1 MSSGEGRHL
10 TDEDL
15 LLAYYG
21 ESAPSDRA
29 RVEAHVS
36 ECGQCRALDRELRD
50 VLAAVETTPLAEPPS
65 GFEREVWARIEP
77 LLPVPRA
84 REPRWN
90 LALPRLAF
98 AASVTVLVVGAFA
111 LGRLWD
117 RPSEETP
124 APIEIDWASADRLL
138 RAEVEDHFD
147 RSERVLVELVNADYA
162 SGDGIS
168 SGQARAADLVSA
180 GRLYRR
186 SAQNIGDA
194 EMGSLLEDLERV
206 LVDVANGPVDRE
218 PGEIARLRERI
229 DAQDLIFR
237 LRVVKA
243 EMRVTD
249 GERVR

>member
-1 MSSGEGRHL
+1 VSSGEGRHL
-10 TDEDL
+10 SDEDL

-21 ESAPSDRA
+21 ESTASDRE
-29 RVEAHVS
+29 RVAAHLS
-36 ECGQCRALDRELRD
+36 ECEPCRALDRELRE

-65 GFEREVWARIEP
+65 GFEREMWARIEP

-84 REPRWN
+84 QRPLWN
-90 LALPRLAF
+90 LGLPRLAF
-98 AASVTVLVVGAFA
+98 AASVALLVVGAFA
-111 LGRLWD
+111 LGRVWD
-117 RPSEETP
+117 RPPEEPP
-124 APIEIDWASADRLL
+124 APIAIDWASADRVL

-147 RSERVLVELVNADYA
+147 RSERVLVELVNADYTI
-162 SGDGIS
+162 SDGIS
-168 SGQARAADLVSA
+168 GGRARAADLVSA

-194 EMGSLLEDLERV
+194 EVGSLLEDLERV

-218 PGEIARLRERI
+218 PDEIARLRERI

-243 EMRVTD
+243 ELRETD

>member
-10 TDEDL
+10 SDEDL

-21 ESAPSDRA
+21 ESTPSDRA

-36 ECGQCRALDRELRD
+36 ECEQCRALDRELRD
-50 VLAAVETTPLAEPPS
+50 VLAAVETTPLAEPPT
-65 GFEREVWARIEP
+65 GFEREMWARIEP
-77 LLPVPRA
+77 HLPVPRA
-84 REPRWN
+84 QRPRWN
-90 LALPRLAF
+90 LALPRWAF
-98 AASVTVLVVGAFA
+98 AVSVAVLVVGAFA
-111 LGRLWD
+111 LGRVWD
-117 RPSEETP
+117 RPPEEP
-124 APIEIDWASADRLL
+124 SAPIAIDWASADRVL

-147 RSERVLVELVNADYA
+147 RSERVLVELVNADYTI
-162 SGDGIS
+162 SDGI
-168 SGQARAADLVSA
+168 GDRARAADLVSA

-218 PGEIARLRERI
+218 PDEIARLRERI
-229 DAQDLIFR
+229 DEQDLIFR
-237 LRVVKA
+237 LRVVKE